1 MEKEYVRNIKKNYE
15 EKEDSNLIKLKKL
28 DMKAKLPSII
38 FGYTFGIIGALTL
51 GFGMSI
57 IFGSILSNMLVLG
70 YIFGVLG
77 LLLISINYPIYKS
90 IYNKSKNKYRNDII
104 ELSNAI
110 LES

>member
-1 MEKEYVRNIKKNYE
+1 MENKIVESIKKDYE
-15 EKEDSNLIKLKKL
+15 IKDEGNINKLKKL
-28 DMKAKLPSII
+28 DRKAKLPSII
-38 FGYTFGIIGALTL
+38 FGYTFGIIGALIM

>member
-28 DMKAKLPSII
+28 DRKAKLPSII
-38 FGYTFGIIGALTL
+38 FGYTFGIIGALIM